1 MDEIEYTEEEAKKAW
16 EDWLINFIKTEPEI
30 YKLIEWIGDNQVRY
44 DGVKLWKRKWEGNT
58 ACYAYKD
65 KVEGDFVLIPKSTVK
80 SDEPILLDGMKFD
93 DLKAQFKVPIYDMD
107 IQDFVKKVLGL

>member
-16 EDWLINFIKTEPEI
+16 ENWLINFIKTEPEI
-30 YKLIEWIGDNQVRY
+30 HKLIEWIGDNQVRY

-65 KVEGDFVLIPKSTVK
+65 RVEELYNTKQLI
-80 SDEPILLDGMKFD
+80 E
-93 DLKAQFKVPIYDMD
+93 QYFKE
-107 IQDFVKKVLGL
+107 KT